1 MFDLDAYLSRIGLS
15 GRPSLA
21 DVHVA
26 HATTIPFE
34 GFDSHMGI
42 APRLDP
48 QELVEKLV
56 RRRRGGYCYEQN
68 LLMKAGLEA
77 LGYQVDPYLARV
89 MIGLAPG
96 AIRPPTHLLLRIRGG
111 PEGSGGETGASGV
124 AEERGWHAD
133 VGFGSGTLLEPLPWG
148 PGEEHEQSGWRFRVV
163 ERSPQ
168 WVLQTVNDGEWTD
181 IYGFLPI
188 PVPEVDIEMS
198 NWWTATHPESSFVT
212 GFLATRQW
220 RDGRRLILTDWGEL
234 TLIER
239 TAAETVS
246 TPVTREQVPRL
257 LAERLEL
264 PGFELDVAGRVT
276 RPRKG

>member
-15 GRPSLA
+15 GRPLLA

-26 HATTIPFE
+26 HATMIPFE

-42 APRLDP
+42 APRLGAE
-48 QELVEKLV
+48 ELVEKLV
-56 RRRRGGYCYEQN
+56 HRRRGGYCYEQN
-68 LLMKAGLEA
+68 LLLKAALQA

-96 AIRPPTHLLLRIRGG
+96 ASRPPTHLLLRVRGG
-111 PEGSGGETGASGV
+111 PEGGGSESGADGV
-124 AEERGWHAD
+124 AEERGWHVD

-168 WVLQTVNDGEWTD
+168 WVLQTVNAGEWTD
-181 IYGFLPI
+181 IYGFLPV

-264 PGFELDVAGRVT
+264 PGFELDAAGRVT
-276 RPRKG
+276 RPRLG

>member
-1 MFDLDAYLSRIGLS
+1 
-15 GRPSLA
+15 
-21 DVHVA
+21 
-26 HATTIPFE
+26 
-34 GFDSHMGI
+34 
-42 APRLDP
+42 
-48 QELVEKLV
+48 
-56 RRRRGGYCYEQN
+56 
-68 LLMKAGLEA
+68 
-77 LGYQVDPYLARV
+77 
-89 MIGLAPG
+89 MIGIAPG

-111 PEGSGGETGASGV
+111 PGGGSKGGGGESGANGV

-148 PGEEHEQSGWRFRVV
+148 PGDEHEQSGWRFRVV

-276 RPRKG
+276 RPRLGAIP

>member
-21 DVHVA
+21 DVHIA

-34 GFDSHMGI
+34 GFDPHMGI

-48 QELVEKLV
+48 EELVEKLV

-68 LLMKAGLEA
+68 LLLKAALQA

-111 PEGSGGETGASGV
+111 PEGGGSESGADGV

-239 TAAETVS
+239 TATETVS

-264 PGFELDVAGRVT
+264 PGFELDAAGRVT
-276 RPRKG
+276 RPRLG

>member
-1 MFDLDAYLSRIGLS
+1 MFDLDAYLSRVGLS

-34 GFDSHMGI
+34 GFDPHMGI
-42 APRLDP
+42 APQLDP

-68 LLMKAGLEA
+68 LLLKAALQA
-77 LGYQVDPYLARV
+77 LGYKVDPYLARV

-111 PEGSGGETGASGV
+111 PEGGGSESGANGV

-264 PGFELDVAGRVT
+264 PGFELDAAGRVT
-276 RPRKG
+276 RPRLG